1 MFFSLCYN
9 KIDRKRDELYEQEGL
24 KMQTYLKNGYIVT
37 MGENET
43 VYDGGGVLVEGENII
58 GQITYTYGDR
68 DVGIANIL
76 YNYKKP
82 NMLSQITLSPID
94 GTPGQTIGPA
104 AENTDK
110 TDLRPIIIGV
120 IIAVVVLAVGFY
132 IIFVE
137 VPYRKKRAAYLARRR
152 RERERF

>member
-1 MFFSLCYN
+1 MKKIFLSLFIITSLILFVSCKKTDN
-9 KIDRKRDELYEQEGL
+9 IDESFAQ
-24 KMQTYLKNGYIVT
+24 IVNDLSSYKLVGKLESNFPSGT
-37 MGENET
+37 KECVVT
-43 VYDGGGVLVEGENII
+43 VY
-58 GQITYTYGDR
+58 
-68 DVGIANIL
+68 
-76 YNYKKP
+76 YKKP